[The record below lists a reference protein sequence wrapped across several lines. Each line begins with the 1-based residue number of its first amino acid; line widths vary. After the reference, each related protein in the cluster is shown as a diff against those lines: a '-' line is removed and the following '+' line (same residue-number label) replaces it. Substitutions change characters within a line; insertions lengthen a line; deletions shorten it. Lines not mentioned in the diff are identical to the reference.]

1 MDALTGR
8 ETDVMPT
15 DVNCLVMR
23 TDQMHLN
30 APQCL
35 IIKGVMLKSV
45 GIKVGPHQIIHTLQ
59 DVAIKSRCH
68 ARGIVISRLQSFGGF
83 VQINADQHAAIRSNQ
98 ARRLL

>member
-1 MDALTGR
+1 MYALTGR
-8 ETDVMPT
+8 EIDVMPT

-45 GIKVGPHQIIHTLQ
+45 GIKAGSHQIIHTLQ

-68 ARGIVISRLQSFGGF
+68 PLSIVLGRLQPIRSF
-83 VQINADQHAAIRSNQ
+83 VQVNADEHAAIRSNETH
-98 ARRLL
+98 RLF